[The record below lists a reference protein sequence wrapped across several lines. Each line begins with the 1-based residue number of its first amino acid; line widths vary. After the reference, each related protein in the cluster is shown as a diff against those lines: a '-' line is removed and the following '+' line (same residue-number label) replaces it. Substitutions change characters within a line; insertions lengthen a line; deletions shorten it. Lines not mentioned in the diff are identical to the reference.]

1 KSSMPTNPPVQTRRG
16 STRTRTNALNAQA
29 AAASSKSGTITGSP
43 ANTRRTQQ
51 LSGAQQESSAV
62 GARPGRPRREAA
74 APETEEPERL
84 IKARARSSRTREQT
98 TSTTPSQSRSSSQ
111 ERDTHSP
118 TPSSAHDVSRDMDDD
133 EKGLRVRSVSPTP
146 ITRQRTS
153 APRQSGRQLS
163 GSFKEAEPPRGSNN
177 VSKNSKDTKGSSSKS
192 TRNGSSVSK
201 TPEPKQG
208 HNGSNSVSEDRDMEG
223 ASSESGEEED
233 DDSESLHPDMVD
245 DHDYELIRH
254 TFGDI
259 EDLDLSLTGTM
270 SAPDESNAEDDG
282 LTKDLKRRHRGAKKG
297 LHDVAAQYKAAKI
310 RMVTQMKKD
319 LDAEEAQIKAGTH
332 AGLLA
337 ELQAIEDRRRARI
350 RIIEAERNYRQKMW
364 ENGFQAV
371 CKAANDQY
379 HAGQVA
385 ARKSIIDLV
394 QSRMNRIRHEL
405 DHSNR
410 AAARSAARRRT
421 HLIHALKYRKPTLMN
436 AEEAS
441 GSECSD
447 CEICKI
453 SPKHTSAIK
462 DTLLRGLSRK
472 EVALDLSFLFPT
484 PPRALED
491 SSGWSRPNE
500 DELDDSSL
508 RGSSKNQQRMI
519 DRLNDE
525 KRRRRRVSDREL
537 QNKAAYKKHA
547 GAGGITSNNDMD
559 LDPELESDP
568 RSRSPA
574 VPRGPGRP
582 STGATRHRQARDHQ
596 PRFLPGFGPE
606 GIRRDDPPPRI
617 PSAPV
622 PASRQGSRYPN
633 LDRYGQRPES
643 IHRSSPGNA
652 RSDRNDTRVSLMD
665 RGRSGMHEPL
675 SAQDAVYQDLSERRP
690 GPTGSPR
697 HHPRQPVN
705 RHRQEVTDG
714 PPRSKAVY
722 HEPSGSYRYH
732 PYGPHAYPAD
742 PRYAYDHLVDHGP
755 PRQRGPPPA
764 MDPNG
769 YQAPPRGRPLKNSAP
784 VVAWSGPGPYPGA
797 ADAPHLSRNEAQF
810 AKYELTGA
818 AHERARPSPL
828 ISSSSAANGYGS
840 FDGPPRPSPAMANRL
855 GTMGSQPTSSS
866 SSFGPSRMHAPP
878 RHPFRGGGGSVQG
891 NPTRSPV
898 MIDLSSD
905 DRSPVLDGRRIPV
918 PSGGSTSVTG
928 LLRTPRPLTA
938 SMRETP
944 SSNSNSSNLIKGRPN
959 GVALTATGPA
969 RLRSPA
975 KVEIDLTDDGVDDHS
990 GGGGF
995 SRRVPTDGGSLRHAA
1010 MEGLATAS
1018 TGPTASSTASTAG
1031 VTAAETPAQR
1041 VVQNHGDSEVPV
1053 RGAEGVHVLKKDD
1066 IVPSSSSS
1074 STSMPAEGAM
1084 KAESA

>member
-1 KSSMPTNPPVQTRRG
+1 M
-16 STRTRTNALNAQA
+16 
-29 AAASSKSGTITGSP
+29 
-43 ANTRRTQQ
+43 
-51 LSGAQQESSAV
+51 E
-62 GARPGRPRREAA
+62 
-74 APETEEPERL
+74 
-84 IKARARSSRTREQT
+84 
-98 TSTTPSQSRSSSQ
+98 
-111 ERDTHSP
+111 
-118 TPSSAHDVSRDMDDD
+118 DD
-133 EKGLRVRSVSPTP
+133 ERGPRVRSVSPTP
-146 ITRQRTS
+146 ITQQRTS

-163 GSFKEAEPPRGSNN
+163 GSFKEAEPPRGGINL
-177 VSKNSKDTKGSSSKS
+177 SKNYKGTKGSGSKS
-192 TRNGSSVSK
+192 IRNGSSASK

-233 DDSESLHPDMVD
+233 DVESDEDRQGGKGSSKTRAVFAKTPSKRRLRSNKLQPSVVAHLAVDGSGLDFDQIMDEYTEEQQQLQANTSAAEALVRLLRQGIQDSESLHPDMVD

-259 EDLDLSLTGTM
+259 EDLDLSLTGAM
-270 SAPDESNAEDDG
+270 SAPDESNTEDDG

-297 LHDVAAQYKAAKI
+297 LYDVAAQYKAAKT

-350 RIIEAERNYRQKMW
+350 RIIEAERDYRQKMW

-410 AAARSAARRRT
+410 VAARSAARRRT

-441 GSECSD
+441 AYDSCVESCSSYDSYSSSGSECSD

-453 SPKHTSAIK
+453 SPKQTSATK

-491 SSGWSRPNE
+491 SSGWSRPN
-500 DELDDSSL
+500 DDDLDDGPL

-537 QNKAAYKKHA
+537 QNKAAFKRHV
-547 GAGGITSNNDMD
+547 GAEVIASNNDMD
-559 LDPELESDP
+559 LDPELETDP

-582 STGATRHRQARDHQ
+582 STGATRHRQAKDHQ

-606 GIRRDDPPPRI
+606 GIRRDDAPPRI
-617 PSAPV
+617 SSAPQ
-622 PASRQGSRYPN
+622 PASRQRSRYPN
-633 LDRYGQRPES
+633 LDRYGQRLES
-643 IHRSSPGNA
+643 IHRSSPGYA
-652 RSDRNDTRVSLMD
+652 RSDRNDTRVPLMD
-665 RGRSGMHEPL
+665 RGRSGMHEPP
-675 SAQDAVYQDLSERRP
+675 SAQDALYQDSSERRP

-697 HHPRQPVN
+697 HHPSQPVN
-705 RHRQEVTDG
+705 RHHQEMTDG
-714 PPRSKAVY
+714 PPRSKVVY

-732 PYGPHAYPAD
+732 PYGSNAHPAE
-742 PRYAYDHLVDHGP
+742 PRYAYDHRPVDHGP
-755 PRQRGPPPA
+755 PRQRGPPPP
-764 MDPNG
+764 MDSNG
-769 YQAPPRGRPLKNSAP
+769 YQAPPRGRPLKNSAS

-797 ADAPHLSRNEAQF
+797 VDAPHSSRGEAQF
-810 AKYELTGA
+810 AKYEMAGA
-818 AHERARPSPL
+818 ATHERARPSPPSL
-828 ISSSSAANGYGS
+828 SSSSAANGYGS
-840 FDGPPRPSPAMANRL
+840 FEGPPRSSPAMSNRL
-855 GTMGSQPTSSS
+855 ATMATSSPS
-866 SSFGPSRMHAPP
+866 SLGPSRMHALP
-878 RHPFRGGGGSVQG
+878 RHPFRGGVAGAGAGAGAAGGGGSAQG
-891 NPTRSPV
+891 NLTRSPV

-905 DRSPVLDGRRIPV
+905 DRSPLMDGRRVPV
-918 PSGGSTSVTG
+918 PSGVSPSTTG
-928 LLRTPRPLTA
+928 RPRTPLPLTA
-938 SMRETP
+938 STREP
-944 SSNSNSSNLIKGRPN
+944 SSSSSSGNTMKGRPN
-959 GVALTATGPA
+959 GVALMATGPA

-975 KVEIDLTDDGVDDHS
+975 RVEIDLTDDGVDDH
-990 GGGGF
+990 GGGGS
-995 SRRVPTDGGSLRHAA
+995 SRRMPMEGGSLRHHAV
-1010 MEGLATAS
+1010 MEGPATAS
-1018 TGPTASSTASTAG
+1018 TAPTASSTASSVAGGTAA
-1031 VTAAETPAQR
+1031 TAETPTGSARR
-1041 VVQNHGDSEVPV
+1041 VLQDPRDSEVPV
-1053 RGAEGVHVLKKDD
+1053 RGDEDVRVPEKDD
-1066 IVPSSSSS
+1066 TVPSSASASSS
-1074 STSMPAEGAM
+1074 ASSMPAESAM